1 MAAHAYRLLVIGFCV
16 AGLALLQ
23 EFTVA
28 LEFNRS
34 AILNGEIW
42 RIWTAHFV
50 HSNTNHLTVNA
61 LATIILMLILYKSLQ
76 LNSLLI
82 EGLIF
87 TTLLSLL
94 MLAICPHIQW
104 YNGLSGLLH
113 AITANFFMKKSLQ
126 GDRLFQLATVV
137 LCLKVLWESVRSLL
151 GYEKTIGDASVV
163 FEAHFI
169 AVVLGTTTALI
180 RQIYQHQLV
189 KSVES

>member
-1 MAAHAYRLLVIGFCV
+1 
-16 AGLALLQ
+16 
-23 EFTVA
+23 
-28 LEFNRS
+28 
-34 AILNGEIW
+34 
-42 RIWTAHFV
+42 
-50 HSNTNHLTVNA
+50 
-61 LATIILMLILYKSLQ
+61 
-76 LNSLLI
+76 
-82 EGLIF
+82 
-87 TTLLSLL
+87 
-94 MLAICPHIQW
+94 
-104 YNGLSGLLH
+104 
-113 AITANFFMKKSLQ
+113 MKKSLQ